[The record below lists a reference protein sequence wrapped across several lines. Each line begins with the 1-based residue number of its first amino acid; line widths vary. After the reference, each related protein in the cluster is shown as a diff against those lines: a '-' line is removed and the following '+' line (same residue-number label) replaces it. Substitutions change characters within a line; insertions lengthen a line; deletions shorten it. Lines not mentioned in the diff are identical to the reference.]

1 MRGRMHIREETMN
14 KTIIASL
21 IGLAFTPVAYSAENI
36 NLDDVVVTATRSAQ
50 PKEAVIADVTVIERD
65 EIERAGGSSLTNLL
79 SRQAGVQI
87 NSSGGAGTA
96 SSVFLRGTGSEQLVV
111 LVDGLRINSA
121 TLGTTAF
128 QNIPLGQ
135 VERIE
140 ILRGPASSL
149 YGADA
154 VGGVIQ
160 IFTRKAQKGKPL
172 IHAALGL
179 GSYDTVTA
187 EAGISAGNDNTQYG
201 LNISSH
207 DTNSF
212 SAIRSRT
219 PNVQDR
225 DNDAYNNLS
234 FSGHL
239 NHQFTKGQSIGL
251 QVFQSK
257 GHSHSDDSFSN
268 GGGDFDNIG
277 NQTLQSYSVS
287 SKNQLA
293 ENWHSTIKFG
303 EGVDKSNST
312 RASGRSTFKTTQ
324 TQFTWQHDF
333 KLPVGD
339 LTVAYD
345 KLKQRVNSSNSY
357 DKTSRSND
365 SFLAQYLLSTGNHTV
380 NASLR
385 EDHNSQF
392 GNYTTGG
399 AGYAYRFTPAW
410 KVSASYGSAF
420 RAPTFNQL
428 YFPNFGNPDL
438 APEKSDN
445 LEASLQFQGN
455 NFDIRA
461 TVFRNKI
468 RDLLANVGPAA
479 GTCTFAGF
487 CPTNIGKVEIEGVT
501 FDGNWDITDN
511 LLLSGN
517 FTVQSPRAKED
528 STGDI
533 DQLLVRRGNRYGT
546 INLLHSVGNLQWGAE
561 VTGASKRYNNI
572 DNTKSM
578 SGYMLLN
585 LTANY
590 QLNPEWKLEGR
601 ANNLLDKDYALAF
614 TSNGPAGVPFNTAG
628 SNFFVGL
635 RYDMKP

>member
-1 MRGRMHIREETMN
+1 MN
-14 KTIIASL
+14 KIMITSL
-21 IGLAFTPVAYSAENI
+21 VALAFTPAAYSANSINI
-36 NLDDVVVTATRSAQ
+36 DDVVVTATRSAQ
-50 PKEAVIADVTVIERD
+50 PKEAVIADVTVIERE
-65 EIERAGGSSLTNLL
+65 EIERAGGSSLINLL

-87 NSSGGAGTA
+87 NSSGGAGTT

-121 TLGTTAF
+121 TLGTTSF
-128 QNIPLGQ
+128 NNIPLGQ
-135 VERIE
+135 IERIE

-160 IFTRKAQKGKPL
+160 IFTKKTQKGKPL
-172 IHAALGL
+172 LHAALGF
-179 GSYDTVTA
+179 GSYDTISA

-201 LNISSH
+201 LNISSY

-212 SAIRSRT
+212 SAIRSIT

-239 NHQFTKGQSIGL
+239 NHQFTEGQSIGL
-251 QVFQSK
+251 QAFQSK
-257 GHSHSDDSFSN
+257 GRSHSDDSFSN
-268 GGGDFDNIG
+268 GGSNFDNIG

-293 ENWHSTIKFG
+293 DNWHSTIKFG

-333 KLPVGD
+333 KLPLGD

-365 SFLAQYLLSTGNHTV
+365 GFLAQYLLNTGNHTV

-410 KVSASYGSAF
+410 KASASYGSAF

-438 APEKSDN
+438 TPEKSDN

-455 NFDIRA
+455 HFDIRA

-487 CPTNIGKVEIEGVT
+487 CPTNIGKAEIEGIT
-501 FDGNWDITDN
+501 LDGSWDVTDN

-528 STGDI
+528 QTGNI
-533 DQLLVRRGNRYGT
+533 NQLLVRRGNRYGT
-546 INLLHSVGNLQWGAE
+546 FNLLYSIGSFEWGAE

-601 ANNLLDKDYALAF
+601 ANNLLDKDYALAY
-614 TSNGPAGVPFNTAG
+614 TSNGLAGVPFNTAG

>member
-1 MRGRMHIREETMN
+1 MK
-14 KTIIASL
+14 KTIMASL
-21 IGLAFTPVAYSAENI
+21 IGLTFTTQGYSAENI
-36 NLDDVVVTATRSAQ
+36 NLDDIVVTATRSTQ
-50 PKEAVIADVTVIERD
+50 LKEAIVADVTVID
-65 EIERAGGSSLTNLL
+65 QAEIERAGVSSLTNLL

-87 NSSGGAGTA
+87 STSGGVGTA
-96 SSVFLRGTGSEQLVV
+96 SSVFLRGTSSEQLVV
-111 LVDGLRINSA
+111 LIDGLRINSA
-121 TLGTTAF
+121 TLGATAF
-128 QNIPLGQ
+128 QNIPLSQ
-135 VERIE
+135 IERIE

-154 VGGVIQ
+154 IGGVIQ
-160 IFTRKAQKGKPL
+160 IFTKKAKKGKPAV
-172 IHAALGL
+172 HAALGI
-179 GSYDTVTA
+179 GSYDTTSA
-187 EAGISAGNDNTQYG
+187 EAGISAGNENTYYG
-201 LNISSH
+201 INISSY
-207 DTNSF
+207 DTNGF
-212 SAIRSRT
+212 SAIRSKT

-234 FSGHL
+234 VSAYL
-239 NHQFTKGQSIGL
+239 NHQFTEGQSVGL

-257 GHSHSDDSFSN
+257 GRSYSDNAFSN
-268 GGGDFDNIG
+268 GGGDFNDVS
-277 NQTLQSYSVS
+277 NQTLQSYLVS

-293 ENWHSTIKFG
+293 ESWHSTIKFG
-303 EGVDKSNST
+303 EGVDKSNSQD
-312 RASGRSTFKTTQ
+312 AFGRYTYKTTQ
-324 TQFTWQHDF
+324 TQLTWQHDF
-333 KLPVGD
+333 NLPLGD
-339 LTVAYD
+339 LTIAYD
-345 KLKQRVNSSNSY
+345 KLKQRVNSSEDY

-365 SFLAQYLLSTGNHTV
+365 AFLAQYLLSTGNHTV

-385 EDHNSQF
+385 EDHNSQY

-399 AGYAYRFTPAW
+399 AGYAYRFTPEW
-410 KVSASYGSAF
+410 KASASYGSAF

-445 LEASLQFQGN
+445 LEASLQFQKNG
-455 NFDIRA
+455 FDLRA
-461 TVFRNKI
+461 TIFRNKI

-487 CPTNIGKVEIEGVT
+487 CPTNIGKVEIEGIT
-501 FDGNWDITDN
+501 LDGNWDITEN
-511 LLLSGN
+511 LLISGN
-517 FTVQSPRAKED
+517 FTIQSPRSKED
-528 STGDI
+528 NTGDI

-546 INLLHSVGNLQWGAE
+546 LNLIHSDGNLQWSAE

-572 DNTKSM
+572 ENTKSM
-578 SGYMLLN
+578 SGYILFN

-614 TSNGPAGVPFNTAG
+614 TSNDQSGVPFNTAG